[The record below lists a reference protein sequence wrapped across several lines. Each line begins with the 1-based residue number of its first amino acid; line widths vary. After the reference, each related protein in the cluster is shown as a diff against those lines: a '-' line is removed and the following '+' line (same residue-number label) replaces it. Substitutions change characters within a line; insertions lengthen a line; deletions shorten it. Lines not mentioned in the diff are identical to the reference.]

1 MRPLC
6 AVLTVL
12 LVLIQGPLWFG
23 KGGWIHVWE
32 LDRKLD
38 KQLQINLALGGRNDA
53 LEAEVKDLHEG
64 RAAVEE
70 RARYELGMIRNDE
83 VFVQINVPAGEDSG
97 LRNSTPTRTASLQ

>member
-6 AVLTVL
+6 AVLTAL

-38 KQLQINLALGGRNDA
+38 KQEQINLALSVRNNA
-53 LEAEVKDLHEG
+53 LEAEVKDLLEG

-70 RARYELGMIRNDE
+70 RARYELGMIGKDE
-83 VFVQINVPAGEDSG
+83 VFVQINEPTSG
-97 LRNSTPTRTASLQ
+97 SRDTQPTRTASLQ